1 LVGGIIEIQ
10 DGLVVIKINR
20 FWGRILAF
28 KSKIAIPLVAIDD
41 IITDPLIITR
51 TISGSFRILGTSFG
65 NYHGGTFYK
74 KGRGMAFFSFR
85 RIDRSIMLT
94 MKGFYKY
101 KIIVIEVQDKEKTY
115 SIIRKA
121 IGNSREY
128 GCVR

>member
-1 LVGGIIEIQ
+1 MVGGGVTEIQ
-10 DGLVVIKINR
+10 EDGLLVIKING

-28 KSKIAIPLVAIDD
+28 KSKMTIPLVAIDD
-41 IITDPLIITR
+41 IITDPVTIRR
-51 TISGSFRILGTSFG
+51 TISGSFRILGTSFFCK
-65 NYHGGTFYK
+65 YHGGLFYK

-85 RIDRSIMLT
+85 RIDKSVMLT

-121 IGNSREY
+121 IGNSS
-128 GCVR
+128 

>member
-1 LVGGIIEIQ
+1 LVSGEVIIEIQ
-10 DGLVVIKINR
+10 DGFLIIKINR
-20 FWGRILAF
+20 FWAKILAF

-41 IITDPLIITR
+41 IITDPVTIR
-51 TISGSFRILGTSFG
+51 STISWSFRILGTSFG

-74 KGRGMAFFSFR
+74 RGRGMAFFSFKTV
-85 RIDRSIMLT
+85 DKSIMLI

-121 IGNSREY
+121 IGNSS
-128 GCVR
+128 

>member
-10 DGLVVIKINR
+10 DGLLVIKING

-28 KSKIAIPLVAIDD
+28 KSKITIPLVAIDN
-41 IITDPLIITR
+41 ITINSETISR
-51 TISGSFRILGTSFG
+51 TISWSFRILGTSFG
-65 NYHGGTFYK
+65 NYHGGLFYK
-74 KGRGMAFFSFR
+74 KGSGLAFFSFGK
-85 RIDRSIMLT
+85 IDKSIMLI

-121 IGNSREY
+121 ICN
-128 GCVR
+128 V

>member
-1 LVGGIIEIQ
+1 MVGGEVIEIQ
-10 DGLVVIKINR
+10 DGLLVIKING

-41 IITDPLIITR
+41 VITDPVIIRR
-51 TISGSFRILGTSFG
+51 TISWSLRILGTSFG
-65 NYHGGTFYK
+65 NYHGGLFFK
-74 KGRGMAFFSFR
+74 KGRGISFFSFK
-85 RIDRSIMLT
+85 RIDRSIMLI

-121 IGNSREY
+121 IGSNS
-128 GCVR
+128 G